1 MPSTALKYNN
11 MVDLT
16 TLSLE
21 QLQLVAHNQR
31 IYSGKVKDEVIKEIN
46 KRENKE

>member
-1 MPSTALKYNN
+1 

-31 IYSGKVKDEVIKEIN
+31 IYSGKVKDEVVQEIN